1 MFEQKV
7 RNKKLQSYLL
17 EVLSCREVRK
27 LERLDDDLCRKLRNS
42 IDQLEEEGE
51 RELFLEQSDNKSCS
65 EEPVT
70 AMVHF

>member
-7 RNKKLQSYLL
+7 RNKKLQSFLL
-17 EVLSCREVRK
+17 EVLSCGEVRK

-51 RELFLEQSDNKSCS
+51 RALSR
-65 EEPVT
+65 T
-70 AMVHF
+70 IR